1 MGLQRDFDH
10 MRWASG
16 MDNRI
21 TPTLEDIMKAQYVEN
36 NPQYR
41 DNLTF
46 ANFRNSHEV
55 IENTYQQIVDYIG
68 YNNFDFSDSQ
78 EANDKLIHDFWVTFF
93 TRNYYKALN
102 FETYDQWATMLFA
115 KLNELMPLYNTLIKK
130 RLTDMWVTHDVNNTG
145 TAAGTTEGT
154 NHGESVSNSTND
166 SNGKSTTTTDTNGTA
181 NENGETQSVHN
192 NAFTDTPQ
200 NQLAI
205 SPSNPGYA
213 STLTGDNTDGTSK
226 SDRTDT
232 SHAETLGSTE
242 NHATGNVTGSTDGNT
257 TGKTS
262 SNTTGHD
269 TGRDFDVFVMTQNW
283 ANSGYGVWL
292 DIFDRLDKAP
302 NPLFSRVNI
311 TSKALEM
318 QEKRYPTYPSYRW
331 FY

>member
-10 MRWASG
+10 MRWASAL
-16 MDNRI
+16 DNRI

-41 DNLTF
+41 DDLTF
-46 ANFRNSHEV
+46 TNFRNSHEV
-55 IENTYQQIVDYIG
+55 IENTYQQIVAYIG

-78 EANDKLIHDFWVTFF
+78 EVNDKLIHDFWVTFF

-130 RLTDMWVTHDVNNTG
+130 RLTDMWVTHDTNTTG
-145 TAAGTTEGT
+145 TSE
-154 NHGESVSNSTND
+154 SNSTSD
-166 SNGKSTTTTDTNGTA
+166 STNKNTSHGSSTTDTNGTA
-181 NENGETQSVHN
+181 NENGETQSIHN

-205 SPSNPGYA
+205 SAENPGYA
-213 STLTGDNTDGTSK
+213 TTLTGDNTDGTSK

-232 SHAETLGSTE
+232 THSVTTTE
-242 NHATGNVTGSTDGNT
+242 NEANSNGNVTGNVNGETA
-257 TGKTS
+257 
-262 SNTTGHD
+262 GHAA
-269 TGRDFDVFVMTQNW
+269 GRDFDVFVMTQNW

-311 TSKALEM
+311 TSKGLEM